1 MSGAARVDPR
11 QKTPERYH
19 ALLPLRHWVG
29 VCAVALLVTA
39 ALFTRCCGHL
49 LGPVAP
55 LLIFPYILGTLL
67 GATSISSLEWLG
79 FAIGLAAEIGIGW
92 WLIRSI
98 VLLGIRRRRRSG

>member
-11 QKTPERYH
+11 QKTPGGYH

-29 VCAVALLVTA
+29 VFAVALLATA
-39 ALFTRCCGHL
+39 VLFTRCCGHL

-67 GATSISSLEWLG
+67 SASRLAGLEVLG
-79 FAIGLAAEIGIGW
+79 FAIGLAVELGIAW
-92 WLIRSI
+92 WLVRS
-98 VLLGIRRRRRSG
+98 VVRRARRPS